1 MWFQSSKAIILDYML
16 LEVGTMRKRS
26 KVAVIVAIAVIIAG
40 AGAFYLVSPLFIST
54 QLNEPLPTSI
64 LQSESY
70 QRFISMNEEE
80 KMQAAKQMSPQE
92 RDTIMT
98 VAARINNSIDESMDQ
113 TLVQQ
118 QQPQNIT
125 ALTNTTP
132 NILRIGS
139 FVGAGDGIHNAE
151 GMAKVI
157 PLQDGSNILRLENL
171 RVTNGP
177 DLYVYLATDQSASDF
192 VSLGKLKANNGNQNY
207 NIPSEIDLTKYD
219 AVLIWC
225 RPFSVLFGSAELT
238 VT

>member
-1 MWFQSSKAIILDYML
+1 
-16 LEVGTMRKRS
+16 
-26 KVAVIVAIAVIIAG
+26 
-40 AGAFYLVSPLFIST
+40 
-54 QLNEPLPTSI
+54 
-64 LQSESY
+64 
-70 QRFISMNEEE
+70 MN
-80 KMQAAKQMSPQE
+80 
-92 RDTIMT
+92 
-98 VAARINNSIDESMDQ
+98 Q

-207 NIPSEIDLTKYD
+207 DIPSETDLTRYD
-219 AVLIWC
+219 TVLIWC
-225 RPFSVLFGSAELT
+225 RPFSVLFGSAELALAS
-238 VT
+238 

>member
-1 MWFQSSKAIILDYML
+1 
-16 LEVGTMRKRS
+16 
-26 KVAVIVAIAVIIAG
+26 
-40 AGAFYLVSPLFIST
+40 
-54 QLNEPLPTSI
+54 
-64 LQSESY
+64 
-70 QRFISMNEEE
+70 MN
-80 KMQAAKQMSPQE
+80 
-92 RDTIMT
+92 
-98 VAARINNSIDESMDQ
+98 Q

-118 QQPQNIT
+118 QQPQNTT

-132 NILRIGS
+132 NIWKTGS

-225 RPFSVLFGSAELT
+225 RPFYVLFGSAELA